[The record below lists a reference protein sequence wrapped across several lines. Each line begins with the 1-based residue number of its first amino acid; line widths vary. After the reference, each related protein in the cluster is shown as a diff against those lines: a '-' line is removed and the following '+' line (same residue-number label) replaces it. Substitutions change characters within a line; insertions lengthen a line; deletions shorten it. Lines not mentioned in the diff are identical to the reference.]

1 MKDGLLLGMALGLII
16 GAVVVT
22 NNPKAEQIVN
32 KGKKALKKQVEK
44 M

>member
-32 KGKKALKKQVEK
+32 KGKKAIKKQVEK